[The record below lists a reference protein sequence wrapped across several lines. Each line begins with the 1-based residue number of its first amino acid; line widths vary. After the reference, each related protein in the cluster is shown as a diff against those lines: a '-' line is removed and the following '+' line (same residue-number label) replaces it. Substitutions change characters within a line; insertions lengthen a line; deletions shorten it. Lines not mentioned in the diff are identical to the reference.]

1 MESVSDDRASTGAPV
16 TLLTLLTQ
24 WADGIARLDPD
35 HPPGDVPLGRWR
47 QLLADARRL
56 FDDGIVAQAA
66 AAGWTSHDLF
76 GCDRARPFARLDQA
90 GLAWFVRGAR
100 VVSLSMSAAVIETQT
115 GARQPY
121 RRRAGAPGRV
131 LVWELE

>member
-56 FDDGIVAQAA
+56 FDDVFGHHGVIV
-66 AAGWTSHDLF
+66 
-76 GCDRARPFARLDQA
+76 
-90 GLAWFVRGAR
+90 
-100 VVSLSMSAAVIETQT
+100 
-115 GARQPY
+115 
-121 RRRAGAPGRV
+121 
-131 LVWELE
+131 